1 MSKEGDWYATYE
13 DLPLK
18 LQNQI
23 RPSMFPPPRDVAETR
38 HLDRWWVTNSTDRV
52 AECNGCLEV
61 ESHNDYVCGHV
72 KFI

>member
-1 MSKEGDWYATYE
+1 MYLTGVVVCQVMSKEGDWYATYE

-38 HLDRWWVTNSTDRV
+38 HLDRW
-52 AECNGCLEV
+52 
-61 ESHNDYVCGHV
+61 
-72 KFI
+72 